1 MNTVRRAK
9 RALALLLVF
18 ATLMSLCACLP
29 DEQKYALIQAFGED
43 IHLEYGQAQQAVE
56 EQLGEGEAAGP
67 DAVLYADGTT
77 VYYQNGRLVG
87 LSLTSPAY
95 KVVTGFSVG
104 STREEILE
112 LFAKTDDD
120 LYGGRLFAF
129 SKNGNHVAY
138 ETGQPLEEID
148 FDCAIAFHL
157 SGDAV
162 TRIDTMERERFFRV
176 E

>member
-1 MNTVRRAK
+1 MNAVRGAK
-9 RALALLLVF
+9 RALALLLLA
-18 ATLMSLCACLP
+18 ATLFCLCGCLP
-29 DEQKYALIQAFGED
+29 DEQKYALIQATGGD
-43 IHLEYGQAQQAVE
+43 VYLEYGQTRQDVE
-56 EQLGEGEAAGP
+56 QQLGAGQP
-67 DAVLYADGTT
+67 AGADGVLYADGTT
-77 VYYQNGRLVG
+77 VYYQNDKLVG
-87 LSLTSPAY
+87 LSVTSEAY

-112 LFAKTDDD
+112 LFAKTDAD
-120 LYGGRLFAF
+120 LYNGRLFAF

-162 TRIDTMERERFFRV
+162 VRIDTLLRDRFSQV